1 MVNMSDLRP
10 AVFIDRD
17 GVLIEDIH
25 LLTKPS
31 EVRLFD
37 GTPRAILSLKLAG
50 YKVVVVSNQTV
61 VARGLATEHDV
72 HKVHE
77 WIQHLLVEA
86 GGERIDAFY
95 FCPHHPHATLPQ
107 YRVAC
112 ECRKPRPGLLLQA
125 ASELGIDLHSSY
137 MVGDRITDIIAGQRA
152 GCTTILVKSGRH
164 LEPPIESSDPID
176 LSCQPNYECSNLR
189 QAAEWI
195 LRR

>member
-1 MVNMSDLRP
+1 MSDLQS
-10 AVFIDRD
+10 AVFMDRD

-25 LLTKPS
+25 LLTQPF
-31 EVRLFD
+31 EVGLF
-37 GTPRAILSLKLAG
+37 GGVPWAIRSLKSAG

-107 YRVAC
+107 YRIAC
-112 ECRKPRPGLLLQA
+112 ECRKPRPGLLLRA
-125 ASELGIDLHSSY
+125 ASKLEIDLHSSY
-137 MVGDRITDIIAGQRA
+137 MIGDRITDIIAGQRA

-164 LEPPIESSDPID
+164 LDPPIETPDSVD
-176 LSCQPNYECSNLR
+176 LSCQPNYECDDIR